1 MQRKRLNL
9 RDTVVEALA
18 GRIITGAYATGAALP
33 HESKLLEEFEVSRTC
48 LREALQ
54 LLSGKGLIMSRPR
67 IGTVVRERIDWN
79 FLDADMLRWR
89 RQVIAPKTH
98 LNELFAMRRIV
109 EPEAAALAAQYANG
123 AQIDQIRKAYD
134 AMGGL
139 SDHYPDEAIE
149 ADVTFHR
156 LVLTASGNALFSG
169 LGACIEES
177 LRESIKLTSRPGIES
192 EDTRLLHGAVI
203 DAIERRDS
211 EEARRKSHEL
221 LDITL
226 ASLRDAGY
234 EPQ

>member
-18 GRIITGAYATGAALP
+18 VRIITGTYGTGTPLP

-54 LLSGKGLIMSRPR
+54 LLSGKGLIVSRPR

-89 RQVIAPKTH
+89 RQVIAPTTH

-109 EPEAAALAAQYANG
+109 EPEAAALAAQFASES
-123 AQIDQIRKAYD
+123 QMTQIRDAYN
-134 AMGGL
+134 AMGGI

-156 LVLTASGNALFSG
+156 LILTASGNALFSG

-177 LRESIKLTSRPGIES
+177 LRASIKLTSQPGIET
-192 EDTRLLHGAVI
+192 EDSRLLHGAVI
-203 DAIERRDS
+203 DAIEQRDGN
-211 EEARRKSHEL
+211 EARNRSHEL
-221 LDITL
+221 LDVTL
-226 ASLRDAGY
+226 DSLRRAGY
-234 EPQ
+234 GPQ